1 MQTGGAPPAASEAA
15 IEPAAEAEK
24 QAMEITS
31 EAVAS
36 PVKAADEIAVAAVA
50 GSDDS
55 DFAPPRLTKRP
66 SRRGEQ

>member
-1 MQTGGAPPAASEAA
+1 
-15 IEPAAEAEK
+15 
-24 QAMEITS
+24 MEITS

-36 PVKAADEIAVAAVA
+36 PVKAAEAGAEIAVAAVA